1 MDEVSGSNCDSPV
14 RRARAVESPS
24 VLANLDKH
32 RAVAQRDRI
41 GFEGNRAWGTQ
52 HGTGANVELA
62 VVPRALDDVS
72 LQGTLF
78 AERGMHVRAS
88 IVRDEEL
95 AIDVIDGERTQAC
108 DPHLRVGFG
117 FYI

>member
-1 MDEVSGSNCDSPV
+1 MKSAAPYAILLW
-14 RRARAVESPS
+14 RAHAVESPS

-32 RAVAQRDRI
+32 CAVAQRDRI
-41 GFEGNRAWGTQ
+41 GFERNRAWGTK
-52 HGTGANVELA
+52 HGTRADVELA
-62 VVPRALDDVS
+62 VVPRALDDMS

-95 AIDVIDGERTQAC
+95 AIDVVDRERTEAC

-117 FYI
+117 LDI